1 MRSFHQIPL
10 ALCALVATAVATTSQ
25 DTISYDATV
34 YITSTITRIN
44 TVTASSSPTG
54 APVNQTSTIV
64 ASHPSV
70 APSFS
75 SLSSLSSFSSFNAG
89 NATSVA
95 PTAAPSAPTAAL
107 SAPTAALPSASA
119 PAAFPGAASSLTA
132 NAYLALVAAGLGYLV
147 L

>member
-1 MRSFHQIPL
+1 MRSFQQIPL
-10 ALCALVATAVATTSQ
+10 ALCALVATAVATTSS

-34 YITSTITRIN
+34 YITSTITRVN

-54 APVNQTSTIV
+54 APVNQTSTII
-64 ASHPSV
+64 ASHPTV

-75 SLSSLSSFSSFNAG
+75 SFDAG

-95 PTAAPSAPTAAL
+95 PTAAPSASNAAPSASNAAPSASTA
-107 SAPTAALPSASA
+107 TLPSASA
-119 PAAFPGAASSLTA
+119 PATFPGAASSLTA
-132 NAYLALVAAGLGYLV
+132 NTYLAIVAAGLGYLA

>member
-107 SAPTAALPSASA
+107 PSASA

>member
-1 MRSFHQIPL
+1 MRSFQQIPL
-10 ALCALVATAVATTSQ
+10 ALCALVATAVATTSS

-34 YITSTITRIN
+34 YITSTITRVN

-54 APVNQTSTIV
+54 APVNQTSTII
-64 ASHPSV
+64 ASHPTV

-75 SLSSLSSFSSFNAG
+75 SFDAG
-89 NATSVA
+89 NATSIA
-95 PTAAPSAPTAAL
+95 PTAAPSASNAAPSASTA
-107 SAPTAALPSASA
+107 TLPSASA

-132 NAYLALVAAGLGYLV
+132 NTYLAIVAAGLGYLA